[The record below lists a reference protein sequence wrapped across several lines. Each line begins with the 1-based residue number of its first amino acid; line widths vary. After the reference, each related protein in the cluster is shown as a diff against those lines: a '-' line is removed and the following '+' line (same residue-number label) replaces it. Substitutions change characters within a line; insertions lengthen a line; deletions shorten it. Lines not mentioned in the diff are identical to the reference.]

1 MFGERKM
8 VRAGYAWHI
17 FAKFPCNSGGVRIAI
32 RKSSYGAERFAVKF
46 SEQNNVATWLRVR
59 LIR

>member
-1 MFGERKM
+1 M